1 MIIEFGE
8 QGFLFIIAEIKDN
21 RENKALKFKTRLKQD
36 SPESKNS
43 GVTDLLVLYQPNFQA
58 NWRLIILKL
67 VISRKERKMGM

>member
-58 NWRLIILKL
+58 NWQLIILKL